1 MYEYCIAT
9 LICCLQGLK
18 LAPCLQHPQKL
29 LGCLQVLTEEL
40 GSLVGALSFTR
51 SMRWNGST
59 AFSRPVRWL
68 LALHGSTVLPFSF
81 AGLQAGGSDSCQQ
94 HADSHAPV
102 QGTTFMLHL
111 SHSANSANYVDA
123 AVLVAQLFWQ
133 MSKVLWR

>member
-51 SMRWNGST
+51 SM
-59 AFSRPVRWL
+59 
-68 LALHGSTVLPFSF
+68 
-81 AGLQAGGSDSCQQ
+81 
-94 HADSHAPV
+94 
-102 QGTTFMLHL
+102 HL